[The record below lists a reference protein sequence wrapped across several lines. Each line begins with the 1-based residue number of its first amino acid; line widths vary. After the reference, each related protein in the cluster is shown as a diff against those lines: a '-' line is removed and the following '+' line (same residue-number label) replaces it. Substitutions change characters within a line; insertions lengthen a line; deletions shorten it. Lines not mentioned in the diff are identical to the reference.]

1 MWIKTDF
8 KTKSRINLKNNENN
22 NKLVLYKVPWYV
34 GMVFYSIAWY
44 ER

>member
-8 KTKSRINLKNNENN
+8 KKESRINLNNNENN

-34 GMVFYSIAWY
+34 GIFYSIAWY